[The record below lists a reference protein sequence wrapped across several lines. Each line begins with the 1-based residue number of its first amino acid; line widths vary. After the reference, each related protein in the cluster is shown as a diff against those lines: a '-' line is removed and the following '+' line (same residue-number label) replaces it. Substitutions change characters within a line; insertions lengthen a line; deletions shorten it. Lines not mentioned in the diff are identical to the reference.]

1 MFKTIHNMQGR
12 KQRGFTLIELLI
24 VVAIIGIL
32 AAIAIPAYIGAQ
44 EKARK
49 SNLQKAAASSESD
62 LQHWLNSAIKGAVST
77 SLGASMVEVDTDW
90 DGGVTTN
97 DYTNNELYLIGG
109 NNNPADSV
117 SQCYSD
123 ARSANQ
129 NGVGECGLV
138 GVGGAQ
144 LSPWTG
150 MDLCIPGT
158 LLFQDVA
165 LGAAVPVP
173 GTSFCQVYLRPSPVG
188 SSIAVIGI
196 SNGPG
201 GSNSSA
207 SEILAEKTV
216 TAE

>member
-77 SLGASMVEVDTDW
+77 SPGASLVEVDTDW
-90 DGGVTTN
+90 DGQVSTN
-97 DYTNNELYLIGG
+97 DLI
-109 NNNPADSV
+109 NYDLFQIAAPNAADSV
-117 SQCYSD
+117 SQCYAD
-123 ARSANQ
+123 ARSAHNYGISQ
-129 NGVGECGLV
+129 CGAI
-138 GVGGAQ
+138 GVGGPQ
-144 LSPWTG
+144 LSPWSG
-150 MDLCIPGT
+150 MGACQAGT
-158 LLFQDVA
+158 FLFVA
-165 LGAAVPVP
+165 RAIATPPVA
-173 GTSFCQVYLRPSPVG
+173 GVEWCQVFLTPSQVG
-188 SSIAVIGI
+188 SSIAVDGL

-201 GSNSSA
+201 GSNSA
-207 SEILAEKTV
+207 DSEILAQKTV